1 MRKKIMITM
10 MLSFFMYTGYA
21 QNEESV
27 ISENVILQED
37 TLSQETSNPIM
48 TAFTD
53 SLNQLKASF
62 YAYFRVWEDLNIPV
76 PRHIR
81 MKPEYYKLFI
91 PPTYLTS
98 PIEQAFQYD
107 WHPGKKMG
115 MTMTDSIYQVLSDTI
130 PQFEVPQI
138 TSYKQ
143 ADEWS
148 NKILLDYY
156 KQHPDLVIG
165 NEQSWE
171 GLKAFDESKIP
182 DGPKKEKVK
191 EYMKTENPV
200 AENVESDTEF
210 IVMKP
215 NFWKKSAATS
225 LQFSQHGISDNWYQG
240 GESTNALLGE
250 VKLTANYD
258 DHQRVQ
264 FDNSLEI
271 KIGFITAP
279 SDTVHSYKTNADMF
293 RLNSKLGVRA
303 IKNLYY
309 TLAAEFKTQFFSN
322 YKTNTNDLI
331 SSFLS
336 PAQLDLSLGLDY
348 KLDNKKY
355 NLSLMGS
362 PFSYTFVYINNE
374 KIYDRGAFNV
384 DPDKTTAHM
393 FGSKITAKLDWK
405 LSKNIKWNSKLDY
418 FTTYKKVI
426 ADWENTL
433 EFQVSRY
440 LSTKVFFHTRFD
452 DGVTLN
458 EDNDSYFQ
466 FKEMLTFGL
475 SYNW

>member
-10 MLSFFMYTGYA
+10 MLSFFMYIGYA

-309 TLAAEFKTQFFSN
+309 TLAAEFKTVLLELQ
-322 YKTNTNDLI
+322 
-331 SSFLS
+331 
-336 PAQLDLSLGLDY
+336 
-348 KLDNKKY
+348 
-355 NLSLMGS
+355 
-362 PFSYTFVYINNE
+362 
-374 KIYDRGAFNV
+374 
-384 DPDKTTAHM
+384 DKH
-393 FGSKITAKLDWK
+393 
-405 LSKNIKWNSKLDY
+405 
-418 FTTYKKVI
+418 
-426 ADWENTL
+426 
-433 EFQVSRY
+433 Q
-440 LSTKVFFHTRFD
+440 
-452 DGVTLN
+452 
-458 EDNDSYFQ
+458 
-466 FKEMLTFGL
+466 
-475 SYNW
+475 